1 MYVGH
6 VPVVKLCANVLKKWS
21 EFLRSIGIAVLGFW
35 IGLLGLVWNVAGYM
49 AGIAMVLEDGGYVAG
64 ITVGWRVTGY
74 VAIRVLPLEEGIA
87 TGSLAVGVFPLIF
100 ESFVG

>member
-1 MYVGH
+1 MTCASANL
-6 VPVVKLCANVLKKWS
+6 KLGGCLT
-21 EFLRSIGIAVLGFW
+21 RSLFVILDSLLFFFFCQ
-35 IGLLGLVWNVAGYM
+35 IGLLSLVWNVAGYM